1 MYSQSKIAIVLN
13 QNLECGKICQKIQN
27 LIQKYIEETK
37 EDPSSLL
44 LSISIKTITEDNP
57 KKLLI
62 EHKEISK
69 DENS

>member
-1 MYSQSKIAIVLN
+1 MIGIVLN

-27 LIQKYIEETK
+27 LIQKHIDETK
-37 EDPSSLL
+37 ADPSSLL
-44 LSISIKTITEDNP
+44 LSISIKTITEDTP